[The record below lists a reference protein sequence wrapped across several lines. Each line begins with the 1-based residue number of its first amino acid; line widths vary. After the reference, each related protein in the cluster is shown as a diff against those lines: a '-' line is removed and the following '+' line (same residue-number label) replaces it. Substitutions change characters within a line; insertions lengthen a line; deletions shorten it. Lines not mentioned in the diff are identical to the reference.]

1 MITALRKKIGNVLF
15 KLHWFKLAAWVYPNR
30 KAK

>member
-1 MITALRKKIGNVLF
+1 MFNFIRRKIGNVLF
-15 KLHWFKLAAWVYPNR
+15 KMHWFKLAAWVYPNR

>member
-1 MITALRKKIGNVLF
+1 VINSLRKRIGNVLF
-15 KLHWFKLAAWVYPNR
+15 KMHAFKLAAWVYPDR

>member
-1 MITALRKKIGNVLF
+1 MFNFLRRKIGNVLF
-15 KLHWFKLAAWVYPNR
+15 KMHWFKLAAFIYPDR